1 MGPRHALQRG
11 VEWLIRQCAMS
22 PSFVALGVFA
32 ALLVLSPG
40 ASPLAPGAN
49 RGQHS
54 TQQRLPVDRVLPRRL
69 LEANTDPLNGDV
81 RETIEIVETVV
92 SRDASQ
98 PAEQVPVDTGGDV
111 DAIPPPAPVET
122 VPKDAASSIMSAPPV
137 PTVDIVLFTNRAFA
151 PGAAAVI
158 LGARR
163 FSSLP
168 VRAFIGYEGAPAEL
182 EAALR
187 CLGVDMADV
196 VVRPSALLVP
206 REVTVRG
213 FCCVGMCIARAD
225 TPVLHVVVRLQAAR
239 KGAPLAR
246 LHTSASNFARFTVL
260 DTFPELAGGSH
271 GEGVA
276 WGGGLKEPRCIRLI
290 QRSTC
295 CAAPHASWQRRNS
308 DSVILSVSLS
318 VSLSCNRRHRLSRRV
333 VP

>member
-1 MGPRHALQRG
+1 
-11 VEWLIRQCAMS
+11 MS

-271 GEGVA
+271 GRGSHGEG
-276 WGGGLKEPRCIRLI
+276 
-290 QRSTC
+290 
-295 CAAPHASWQRRNS
+295 
-308 DSVILSVSLS
+308 D
-318 VSLSCNRRHRLSRRV
+318 
-333 VP
+333 